1 MTFDRDIYIEKL
13 TAHRRALHMIPE
25 LDRELP
31 LTKEYLLSVLE
42 DLDCELTF
50 LCGDGICAF
59 FDKGCDTTYG
69 FRADMDALPVTE
81 ENTCSYRSRHD
92 GRMHACGH
100 DAHMSMVL
108 TFGEYADD
116 LDEAAHNIFLIFQPA
131 EETLGGAKEICDSG
145 ILKRLGVTGVFGIHM
160 WPFTDAGRIAS
171 RPGAL
176 MPKSAEVNV
185 DIYGKAAHGTAPYEG
200 LDALYIGADY
210 VKNVYERHAKITGAV
225 PRFADGIGDL
235 PKAPQRAPEDKTIIH
250 MGKMTSGYARNI
262 VSDYTHLLGT
272 VRAFSEENFDMII
285 NLLKTTLAET
295 ADVFE
300 CDTAFSNSDGYPPV
314 INDRGLYDEIRPLLL
329 SLSGGYEE
337 LAEPL
342 MISEDFSFYGLDRP
356 SAFFLL
362 GTGTGISLHSVNF
375 DFDESVLLSGF
386 ELYMKLLGQEV

>member
-116 LDEAAHNIFLIFQPA
+116 LDEAAHNILLIFQPA
-131 EETLGGAKEICDSG
+131 EETLGGAHEICESG
-145 ILKRLGVTGVFGIHM
+145 VLEKYGVTKIFGIHL
-160 WPFTDAGRIAS
+160 WPFARKGIIAS
-171 RPGAL
+171 KPGAL
-176 MPKSAEVNV
+176 MPRSAEINI
-185 DIYGKAAHGTAPYEG
+185 DIKGRAAHGTAPYEG
-200 LDALYIGADY
+200 CDALFIAADY
-210 VKNVYERHAKITGAV
+210 ITNVYERHSKMPGAIKRFAEAV
-225 PRFADGIGDL
+225 PGLSYTPSASPDEQTL
-235 PKAPQRAPEDKTIIH
+235 IH
-250 MGKMTSGYARNI
+250 FGKLTSGYARNI
-262 VSDYTHLLGT
+262 VSDYSHILGT
-272 VRAFSEENFDMII
+272 VRAFDEERFAKIIDILESSLSDMHDIYGCETDFSRSE
-285 NLLKTTLAET
+285 
-295 ADVFE
+295 
-300 CDTAFSNSDGYPPV
+300 GYPPL
-314 INDRGLYDEIRPLLL
+314 INDRALYDELRPVLEGL
-329 SLSGGYEE
+329 SCGYEE

-342 MISEDFSFYGLDRP
+342 MISEDFSFYGLYVP
-356 SAFFLL
+356 SVFFLL
-362 GTGTGISLHSVNF
+362 GTGTGIPLHSTDF
-375 DFDESVLLSGF
+375 DFEEDLLASGL
-386 ELYMKLLGQEV
+386 ELYISLLCV